1 MLDNDISPD
10 NIPII
15 LDYLYNE
22 EWHVDLIAGI
32 LSNETDKDNTLAIRF
47 HLLNF
52 LALYKGEYFNDDAE
66 LLAEFIV
73 KISTATG
80 ILDNFLMWD
89 DYNQEVKEYLLNNV
103 DLFQNILS
111 DNRVWLGAKFIIEGI
126 FSIFTKKSLH
136 TFTKSDIDSFFIS
149 MKDGK
154 FEPAIYLLLS
164 ENNCRE
170 HGWTLGVKIFN
181 LISYEKGAY
190 GEYVANVIIRYL
202 YQNNDGSYE
211 RFIVDLVNLVYSVNK
226 KYLYEALDF
235 RFYDDSDFNPIF
247 ALQLIVSPKSEITK
261 IKDLQSLEVF
271 QDSVKPTFTHAI
283 FDSFNV
289 NNISN
294 QWNTILENF
303 IAKALNIGLRIKT
316 NSIELIDDIKKELD
330 ILSKENSIPFLLSH
344 IESNKIDLWN
354 LVGKVSQYNIKELV
368 WYMLNE
374 VVRMNYKKNK
384 LEKILIWFMIS
395 FLYEMK

>member
-316 NSIELIDDIKKELD
+316 NSIV
-330 ILSKENSIPFLLSH
+330 NS
-344 IESNKIDLWN
+344 
-354 LVGKVSQYNIKELV
+354 
-368 WYMLNE
+368 
-374 VVRMNYKKNK
+374 
-384 LEKILIWFMIS
+384 
-395 FLYEMK
+395 